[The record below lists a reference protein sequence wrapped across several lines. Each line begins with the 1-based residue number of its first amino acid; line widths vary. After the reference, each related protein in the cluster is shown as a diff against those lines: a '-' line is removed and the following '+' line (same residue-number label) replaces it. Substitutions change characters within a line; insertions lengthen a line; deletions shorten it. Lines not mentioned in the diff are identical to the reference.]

1 MEQVPDGDAG
11 GQAEDKK
18 VQHVE
23 CGDAVRRTA
32 GEATFVEKKACVFRA
47 PELELD
53 EARQGRPERGANDR
67 ADRAGQAGGDGTG
80 R

>member
-1 MEQVPDGDAG
+1 MGQVLDGDAG

-18 VQHVE
+18 VQQVE
-23 CGDAVRRTA
+23 HGDAVRRTA

-53 EARQGRPERGANDR
+53 EAR
-67 ADRAGQAGGDGTG
+67 
-80 R
+80 